1 MVTAATS
8 FAFSRATRLGLL
20 FAIPTLL
27 LLLVANR
34 TSLPHSALPRGPENV
49 AAGEDTSHGGGDAV
63 RRETLLLAGDER
75 LAPPAQP
82 SVSTASS
89 VAAAAGDMGEER
101 GAIIA
106 GSAAAGVLP
115 AVASSGEGESVGARV
130 DGSLDVAH
138 GRAEGEAEAGN
149 AGSQQQQDAQQMK
162 RQRSESPAR
171 SSSRRDRLGIRS
183 GRSTGASPA
192 THHSNHTATT
202 GSSSRSSGHGTE
214 QSRSRWRGMS
224 SAEGGE
230 EECRGRRIFILDLPA
245 RFNHDL
251 LALCP
256 NVCPPSAHLHLAA
269 CHGMG
274 LPIPAAASPVRD
286 VRRSSTG
293 FEVPASSS
301 SFTRTKRRDRWGT
314 RRRRDRRKESSRGS
328 WSYSHS
334 RKTLATATDAES
346 SDILTVSA
354 GSSAESADT
363 TTDSSNTSTE
373 SADSTAE
380 LADPHKPTNEVDIGG
395 PGWYTTSQ
403 FALERL
409 FHVRL
414 QQYPC
419 LTPHR
424 MAAQL
429 VYVPYYPGYD
439 VKRHLSSAPNCSV
452 TDALGLA
459 ALDVAF
465 AAHGS
470 GAGGGG
476 GSGGGGGDGDA
487 GGDSGSVATAAASGS
502 SGGVGGGD
510 AVSVS
515 PPLLLLLGHIAMEF
529 FRFPYQT
536 CPGPGSALLRDPRLV
551 RQGNAVIVGIEA
563 YPEGVPVTSVPY
575 PSYFHPRTKG
585 ELDEWRSKVMGVEWE
600 EGEWEGERGVGEKE
614 EGVGGEEDGEEGLGR
629 GGEVEEVV
637 RTLER
642 KLGEEEGDDDGDGD
656 GGSEGD
662 QVEEIW
668 KKLKNQV
675 YGEKESTGGKKI
687 GEEKLGEEGND
698 GEEEGSDLE
707 EAEEK
712 ETVKGTEEKRK
723 VEEEGGEGGD
733 GDEDAGEEATH
744 GEKGRDRQRGD
755 EEEGATERDKEEE
768 EVEDVVRQVWEK
780 LQRQVLGDTDEGVGE
795 TERQEKEEEEKDKG
809 EEQEKDKGEEEEKN
823 KREEEEEEKDAGDE
837 DEEEGVGEGEKKRRG
852 LEGESK
858 VKEVKGEG
866 EEEDEDEDGVKHA
879 WLKLQREV
887 LGDTD
892 ADGVGESLDGKERG
906 GAEEADEER
915 GKEEGE
921 EEGGEGEGED
931 EDEVK
936 QMGEEEGED
945 DRDVKERV
953 SAREQAGEGKAA
965 EGSSGDK
972 RAGQGEEG
980 VAEGEGGEGKEGEG
994 EEGEEEED
1002 EEEEVESRE
1011 RKASSGKKTA
1021 ASAGPFLQ
1029 HRGKVERRALGGE
1042 GGGRWEKGGGSEVQ
1056 RKDGRGGLK
1065 ERGVGDMGA
1074 ESGARRSDVISQR
1087 GGAEPAAVAGA
1098 ALRDKLMAECDAA
1111 GRQCK
1116 FLDCAIQCEDPTG
1129 EPSNNKNHHQH
1140 QQQQQQQQQVRHGQ
1154 QQQVRHGECPGAGVE
1169 VAAAVAPNPVY
1180 LCDYPRI
1187 VMRTHLASHFC
1198 LQPWGDSPTRRSLFD
1213 AMLAGCIPVVFSD
1226 WSVQRQ
1232 FPWHLPVHEG
1242 ERIGFEVGAS
1252 GDVVPLPSSASPSS
1266 HARSSRSPSNTPF
1279 YVFVPAEAI
1288 LNGSADLVAILSS
1301 FPPYKVARMR
1311 HRIMQLLPRLL
1322 YRRTGEEDGV
1332 VRRVIKSDVVEST
1345 GQKEEEKLLWGN
1357 KRRAG
1362 WNELVN
1368 VDTGND
1374 DTFKDAFD
1382 VIIERALSHALELA
1396 WAGGPLV

>member
-1 MVTAATS
+1 M
-8 FAFSRATRLGLL
+8 
-20 FAIPTLL
+20 
-27 LLLVANR
+27 
-34 TSLPHSALPRGPENV
+34 
-49 AAGEDTSHGGGDAV
+49 
-63 RRETLLLAGDER
+63 
-75 LAPPAQP
+75 
-82 SVSTASS
+82 
-89 VAAAAGDMGEER
+89 
-101 GAIIA
+101 
-106 GSAAAGVLP
+106 
-115 AVASSGEGESVGARV
+115 
-130 DGSLDVAH
+130 
-138 GRAEGEAEAGN
+138 
-149 AGSQQQQDAQQMK
+149 
-162 RQRSESPAR
+162 
-171 SSSRRDRLGIRS
+171 
-183 GRSTGASPA
+183 
-192 THHSNHTATT
+192 
-202 GSSSRSSGHGTE
+202 
-214 QSRSRWRGMS
+214 
-224 SAEGGE
+224 
-230 EECRGRRIFILDLPA
+230 
-245 RFNHDL
+245 
-251 LALCP
+251 
-256 NVCPPSAHLHLAA
+256 
-269 CHGMG
+269 
-274 LPIPAAASPVRD
+274 
-286 VRRSSTG
+286 
-293 FEVPASSS
+293 
-301 SFTRTKRRDRWGT
+301 
-314 RRRRDRRKESSRGS
+314 
-328 WSYSHS
+328 
-334 RKTLATATDAES
+334 
-346 SDILTVSA
+346 VSA

-476 GSGGGGGDGDA
+476 GSGGGGGD
-487 GGDSGSVATAAASGS
+487 SGSVATAAASGS

-600 EGEWEGERGVGEKE
+600 EGEWEGEWGVGEKE

-675 YGEKESTGGKKI
+675 YGEKESTGGEKI

-698 GEEEGSDLE
+698 GEEEGSDME

-723 VEEEGGEGGD
+723 VEEEGGEGDD

-755 EEEGATERDKEEE
+755 EEEGATEGDKEEE

-780 LQRQVLGDTDEGVGE
+780 LQRLVLGDTDEGVGE

-809 EEQEKDKGEEEEKN
+809 EEQEKDKGEEEEKD

-887 LGDTD
+887 VGDTD
-892 ADGVGESLDGKERG
+892 ADGVGESLDGKEKG

-921 EEGGEGEGED
+921 EEGGEEQGED

-945 DRDVKERV
+945 DRDVKERL
-953 SAREQAGEGKAA
+953 SAREQGGEGKAA

-980 VAEGEGGEGKEGEG
+980 VGEGEGGEGEEGEG
-994 EEGEEEED
+994 EEGEGEEGEGEEVAEEGDGEEGEGEKEAGGNKGDKEEGEEEED

-1021 ASAGPFLQ
+1021 ASAGPLLQ

-1042 GGGRWEKGGGSEVQ
+1042 GGGRWEEGGGSEVQ
-1056 RKDGRGGLK
+1056 RRKDGRGGLK

-1074 ESGARRSDVISQR
+1074 ESGERERTEYRQRRLASVDSPRVGRPKHLRAPLQLRKLQQQQHHQQQQEQQRQRKQQREREQREREKQQQEQQRQQQKQQRQQQKQQREQQQQQQEQQQEEEQQHQKQWRQQQHEKQRRQRRYLFSFVGARRSNVISQR

-1116 FLDCAIQCEDPTG
+1116 FLDCAIQCEDPTS
-1129 EPSNNKNHHQH
+1129 EPSNNKN
-1140 QQQQQQQQQVRHGQ
+1140 QQQQQ

-1226 WSVQRQ
+1226 WSMQRQ

-1332 VRRVIKSDVVEST
+1332 VRRVIKSDVIEST

-1362 WNELVN
+1362 WNDLVN
-1368 VDTGND
+1368 VDSGND

-1396 WAGGPLV
+1396 WAAQVADEE